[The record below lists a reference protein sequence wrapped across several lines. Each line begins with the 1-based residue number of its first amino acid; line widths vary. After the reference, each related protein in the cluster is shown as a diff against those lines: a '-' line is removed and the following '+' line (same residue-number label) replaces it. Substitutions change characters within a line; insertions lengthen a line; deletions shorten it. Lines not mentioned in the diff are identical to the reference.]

1 MITLIWNS
9 LKQLQSCLEQ
19 AGGDR
24 RVVAGQ
30 GGGAQLSKDAGEEE
44 RGGEDQTHQ
53 AHAQNVAS
61 TTSKHFCAKMLC

>member
-61 TTSKHFCAKMLC
+61 TTSKHFCAKML